1 MTDVLMQRG
10 SQGIPEGVS
19 LVRADAERRELVP
32 GQGLP
37 TLAARKSLSWECTL
51 RPYRKP
57 TQVGEARSLRC
68 SSDPWRRNSAK

>member
-1 MTDVLMQRG
+1 MDVPMQRSSLAG
-10 SQGIPEGVS
+10 GKDPAIGETGCRALDLSSQEI
-19 LVRADAERRELVP
+19 
-32 GQGLP
+32 P
-37 TLAARKSLSWECTL
+37 TLAAKKSPARECFV

>member
-1 MTDVLMQRG
+1 MQRG
-10 SQGIPEGVS
+10 SLDGGKDPSKGETG
-19 LVRADAERRELVP
+19 RREEDFGRP
-32 GQGLP
+32 QGFP
-37 TLAARKSLSWECTL
+37 KLAAEKSPAWEQPV

>member
-1 MTDVLMQRG
+1 MTDVPMQRSSLAG
-10 SQGIPEGVS
+10 GKDPAKGETGCRVLDLSSQEFS
-19 LVRADAERRELVP
+19 K
-32 GQGLP
+32 
-37 TLAARKSLSWECTL
+37 LAAEKSLAWECSV

>member
-1 MTDVLMQRG
+1 MDVPMQRSSLAG
-10 SQGIPEGVS
+10 GKDPAIGETGRRALDLSSQGFS
-19 LVRADAERRELVP
+19 K
-32 GQGLP
+32 
-37 TLAARKSLSWECTL
+37 LAAKKSLARECCV